1 MATYIR
7 MYRWYVCLCIYIYVH
22 TYIHMY
28 LDVYIYVYIYI
39 YIYTYVHMHT
49 YIFKRESETLQH
61 TTPHRNTPQQ
71 TPCRYYFPGGGKF
84 TIFSKICSMR
94 AFDVEVDDI
103 ATPHPRSLE
112 YLSRRASISEPYP
125 RPSSAGSTR
134 IAW

>member
-39 YIYTYVHMHT
+39 YIYTYIHIHILSKGRVRHCN
-49 YIFKRESETLQH
+49 
-61 TTPHRNTPQQ
+61 TPHHTATHRNKPLVVTIF
-71 TPCRYYFPGGGKF
+71 RGGGKF